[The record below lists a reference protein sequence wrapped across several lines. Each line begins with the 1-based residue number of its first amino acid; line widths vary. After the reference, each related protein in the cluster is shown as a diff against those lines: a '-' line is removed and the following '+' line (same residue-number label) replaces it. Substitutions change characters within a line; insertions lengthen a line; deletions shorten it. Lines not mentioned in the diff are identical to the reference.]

1 MTIQNPVNAGELIEE
16 ATARLRGG
24 GQEDAARIVE
34 DMAEVQ
40 GDMILES
47 TASYVL
53 GEHRTEIL
61 NVAVEALV
69 RRAQATVERGE

>member
-1 MTIQNPVNAGELIEE
+1 MTIHNPVNAGELIEE
-16 ATARLRGG
+16 ATARLRGD

-34 DMAEVQ
+34 NMAEAQ

-53 GEHRTEIL
+53 EEHRTEIL
-61 NVAVEALV
+61 NVAVETLV
-69 RRAQATVERGE
+69 RRARMTTERGE

>member
-16 ATARLRGG
+16 ATARLRGD

-34 DMAEVQ
+34 NMAEVQ

>member
-16 ATARLRGG
+16 ATARLRGD

-69 RRAQATVERGE
+69 RRAQATAERGE

>member
-16 ATARLRGG
+16 ATARLRGD

-34 DMAEVQ
+34 DMAEAQ

-69 RRAQATVERGE
+69 RRAQATAERGE